1 MSTALLQLLE
11 MSVYGSVLLLLAMLF
26 RVLLRKAPKSP
37 VMAMWAM
44 AAIRLCCPFALTSMF
59 SLMPAIESTRK
70 TGVETLTLTL
80 PDETVVFS
88 VAQPH
93 DTVLTVLFVL
103 WCGGVAAMLTY
114 TLCAYARTRRML
126 SEAVKLER
134 DVYECDR
141 IPTPFIFGLFR
152 PCIYLPSSINEND
165 RIYVIAHERAHLA
178 RYDHLWKPLGFAV
191 LAVHWFNPLA
201 WISYVLFCR
210 DLETACDERVLT
222 ALGADSK
229 KPYADALINC
239 AAPTRRIAACPLAF
253 GEADVKVRVQT
264 VLKFRKPAAW
274 ATATAVAL
282 CLLLALCFLTDP
294 TVQALTVQEPV
305 TPPVTTQTTVS
316 TKPTDVPTEP
326 TLLQYTQEMA
336 IEAITPQTVSAGET
350 VTVRVRVQDTRGL
363 QSGVEL
369 LLFREQ
375 EDEFIA
381 VGDTVT
387 LTLCEGTAENGVYEG
402 VLLVPAST
410 PAGDY
415 RLRATY
421 RPVSEKPAFCT
432 AYTPEGE
439 AAVTIL

>member
-11 MSVYGSVLLLLAMLF
+11 MSVHGSVLLLLVM
-26 RVLLRKAPKSP
+26 LLRVPLRNASGSMTLI
-37 VMAMWAM
+37 VWAT
-44 AAIRLCCPFALTSMF
+44 AAVRLVCPFALTSAL
-59 SLMPAIESTRK
+59 SLMPAFDRTQQ
-70 TGVETLTLTL
+70 TGAEMLTMTL
-80 PDETVVFS
+80 PNDTVVFS
-88 VAQPH
+88 AAQPH

-103 WCGGVAAMLTY
+103 WCVGVAAMLMY
-114 TLCAYARTRRML
+114 TLCAYGRTRRML

-152 PCIYLPSSINEND
+152 PCIYLPSSMNEND

-191 LAVHWFNPLA
+191 LAVHWFNPLV
-201 WISYVLFCR
+201 WVSYVLFCR

-253 GEADVKVRVQT
+253 GETDVKVRVQT

-294 TVQALTVQEPV
+294 TVQALSVQDP
-305 TPPVTTQTTVS
+305 TPPPATTQTTVS

-326 TLLQYTQEMA
+326 TLLQYTQSMA
-336 IEAITPQTVSAGET
+336 IEAITPCEAAAGES

-369 LLFREQ
+369 LLFCERE
-375 EDEFIA
+375 EEFIA
-381 VGDTVT
+381 IGEAVT
-387 LTLCEGTAENGVYEG
+387 LTLCEGVAENGVYEG

-410 PAGDY
+410 PAGEY
-415 RLRATY
+415 RMRATY

-439 AAVTIL
+439 AAVTVI